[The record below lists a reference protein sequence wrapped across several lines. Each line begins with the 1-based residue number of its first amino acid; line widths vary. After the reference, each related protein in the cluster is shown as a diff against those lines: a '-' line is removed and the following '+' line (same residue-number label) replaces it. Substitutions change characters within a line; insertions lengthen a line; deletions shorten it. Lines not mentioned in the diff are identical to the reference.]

1 MTLYVTLYVLQATR
15 HSEKQFCS
23 NLKIR
28 FFCVLIKCGKRRKKK
43 TTKLP
48 KSKFHFYTVSTLKFC
63 RHFGFSVAH
72 NHSVV
77 WDDLGTR
84 EATATRQRLLTHL
97 ADRVQSCRGEFKCM
111 KQGAQHNTAQ
121 HT

>member
-1 MTLYVTLYVLQATR
+1 M
-15 HSEKQFCS
+15 
-23 NLKIR
+23 
-28 FFCVLIKCGKRRKKK
+28 CVLSVEREKK
-43 TTKLP
+43 KLP

-63 RHFGFSVAH
+63 RHTGFSVAH

-77 WDDLGTR
+77 LDDLGTR
-84 EATATRQRLLTHL
+84 EATATRQHLLTHL
-97 ADRVQSCRGEFKCM
+97 ADRVQSCRVEFKHM